1 MGIFDIF
8 KGKPDIEKM
17 KERKDVK
24 GLINTLKDEDSS
36 VRSNAASALG
46 EIGGIL
52 AVEPLTQALKDK
64 DEDVQN
70 AAKEALEKIKQ
81 K

>member
-1 MGIFDIF
+1 LRLF
-8 KGKPDIEKM
+8 KDT
-17 KERKDVK
+17 DYW
-24 GLINTLKDEDSS
+24 
-36 VRSNAASALG
+36 VRISAAEALG

-52 AVEPLTQALKDK
+52 AVEHLTQALNDV
-64 DEDVQN
+64 DEHVRN